1 MQQKMKEEGM
11 RSNRSTKRKSKSPIK
26 KRTVDNRSD
35 ECITNRSLTDMHEVS
50 KQNTLML
57 LKMEKQELK
66 KRMKEKK
73 GL

>member
-1 MQQKMKEEGM
+1 M

-73 GL
+73 GLQ

>member
-1 MQQKMKEEGM
+1 M
-11 RSNRSTKRKSKSPIK
+11 K